1 MTQETKKKTTVKK
14 KAVVKTVAKKST
26 VKRVKNSF
34 AIIQISGIQLKV
46 KEGEKYEVNKL
57 EGKKGDKIEVK
68 EVLMISDGENIKV
81 GKPYVDDAKVV
92 LLIDA
97 QTKGE
102 KGIGFKYK
110 AKARY
115 RKSYGFRADLTRII
129 VKKIE

>member
-1 MTQETKKKTTVKK
+1 MAQEIKKKITVKTKTATKKTSGK
-14 KAVVKTVAKKST
+14 KAKSL
-26 VKRVKNSF
+26 F
-34 AIIQISGIQLKV
+34 AVIEISGIQLKV
-46 KEGEKYEVNKL
+46 KEGEKYEVSKL

-68 EVLMISDGENIKV
+68 EVLMTSDGENIKV

-92 LLIDA
+92 LVIDA